1 MPARLRIGTRGSRLA
16 LAQADLVVACLEEAA
31 ADAGVPFEAEVTPIS
46 TRGDRHR
53 DLPFEAI
60 GPKGVFA
67 AELQVALLGGEVDV
81 AVHSAKDLPA
91 TEPDGLAIGAVPRRI
106 EPRDVL
112 VARDGKTLD
121 ELPAGASV
129 GTSSARRRAQLGVLR
144 PDLEVV
150 PFRGN
155 VDTRLEKVSSGEVD
169 AAILA
174 GAGMRRLERD
184 AEVTEWLDPARFLPP
199 PGQGAV
205 AVEVRM
211 EELFDELAWVTG
223 AEDGPSRTAFDCERT
238 FMQVMEGG
246 CEVPL
251 GAWARVDGRR
261 VVCDGF
267 VADEEGRRH
276 FRASAAG
283 DDPRA
288 VGEDLARELL
298 DAGAGELLAEVR
310 GGG

>member
-1 MPARLRIGTRGSRLA
+1 MPERLRIGTRGSRLA
-16 LAQADLVVACLEEAA
+16 LAQADVAVARLEEAA
-31 ADAGVPFEAEVTPIS
+31 AEAGISCSFEIARIRTK
-46 TRGDRHR
+46 GDRHR

-67 AELQVALLGGEVDV
+67 AELQIALLRDEVDV

-91 TEPDGLAIGAVPRRI
+91 TEPDGLAIGAVPPRI

-112 VARDGKTLD
+112 VSRGGQVLD
-121 ELPAGASV
+121 ELPAGSSV

-144 PDLEVV
+144 PELEVV

-155 VDTRLEKVSSGEVD
+155 VDTRLRKVSSGEVD

-174 GAGMRRLERD
+174 GAGIRRLGRQD
-184 AEVTEWLDPARFLPP
+184 EVTEWLDPARFLPP
-199 PGQGAV
+199 PGQGAI
-205 AVEVRM
+205 AIEVRM
-211 EELFDELAWVTG
+211 DQVFGELAWIGG
-223 AEDGPSRTAFDCERT
+223 AEDGPSRTAFDCERA
-238 FMQVMEGG
+238 FMQAMEGG

-251 GAWARVDGRR
+251 GGWARVTDGR

-276 FRASAAG
+276 FRASATG

-288 VGEDLARELL
+288 VGEDLARDLL
-298 DAGAGELLAEVR
+298 DAGAGALLAEVR
-310 GGG
+310 GG